1 MSDKNKII
9 KLNSINRQ
17 AVDGRQCILLDNQ
30 QDSFSHI
37 HRLALVP
44 VIQKIKS
51 GESQGISFPDTDLI
65 LLNRLKKGNEVK
77 AGLFPIGFQMQT
89 DYGYLVLGIVPS
101 GVIADLGGGGQSGF
115 PHTDEGEA
123 RSDKVEDGQQIPQV
137 ARDWIALHLDW
148 VQTNGI
154 LIYA

>member
-1 MSDKNKII
+1 MSAKNKII

-30 QDSFSHI
+30 QDSLSHI

-44 VIQKIKS
+44 VIQTVET
-51 GESQGISFPDTDLI
+51 GESQAISFPDTDLI
-65 LLNRLKKGNEVK
+65 LLNRLKKGNEIK

-89 DYGYLVLGIVPS
+89 NYGYLVLGIVPS
-101 GVIADLGGGGQSGF
+101 NVILGLDNQSNFPQADESAAHNG
-115 PHTDEGEA
+115 P
-123 RSDKVEDGQQIPQV
+123 VEDGQHIPQV
-137 ARDWIALHLDW
+137 AREWIEIHRDW